1 MRRRSLKAR
10 KPLRK
15 NRIRKTMNRKALRR
29 QIQMQLFRQAE
40 TKDIKLTAERSM
52 IWNPISAGLFATRNV
67 FYSGDILSTITQ
79 GTGQANRIGNKI
91 RLSRLN
97 FSFLIWAKKADN
109 GVQVPLDVCMYVFT
123 DKLAPTTQTP
133 GPIVDALNGTGTN
146 PYFFQAGNSTQGAAG
161 TISDE
166 LLRVN
171 DDRFT
176 LHKKKIFKISL
187 ANQTLWHNNDYKNS
201 RKFTINL
208 AKYMPKNV
216 QWSDGNATA
225 LNSRQVWI
233 VFLPVIAND
242 DTSSVF
248 PNSDVVN
255 IAYDYQVKFKDI

>member
-15 NRIRKTMNRKALRR
+15 NRIRKSINRKALRR
-29 QIQMQLFRQAE
+29 QIQMQLMRAAE

-52 IWNPISAGLFATRNV
+52 IWNPISTTLFSARNV
-67 FYSGDILSTITQ
+67 FYSGDVLSTISQ

-91 RLSRLN
+91 RLKKLN
-97 FSFLIWAKKADN
+97 LSFLVWAKKADN

-123 DKLAPTTQTP
+123 DRQNPTYQIASNITN
-133 GPIVDALNGTGTN
+133 AFNGTGGD
-146 PYFFQAGNSTQGAAG
+146 PYFFQAGNSTTGAGG

-187 ANQTLWHNNDYKNS
+187 ANQTNWNNNDYKNS
-201 RKFTINL
+201 RKFTVNL

-216 QWSDGNATA
+216 VWSDSNNQ
-225 LNSRQVWI
+225 LQSRQVWV

-242 DTSSVF
+242 DTSVVLS
-248 PNSDVVN
+248 NTEVVN
-255 IAYDYQVKFKDI
+255 IAYDYQVMFKDI